1 MKILQDQRRI
11 KIAIIISL
19 VNVVVILVYGF
30 VSWKSWENIQYVTK
44 NTNEKRASIF
54 SKLQNDKVSI
64 EKLSE
69 YSVSLKSGVN
79 DCSAAFLV
87 SWQENVNDKFKKYKI
102 DCQESME
109 AAQSIAHNID
119 KIIDFMKFDKELSD
133 EIHTLSDKLTKY
145 QPNDFTSIEKGW
157 SGVKNKIESGKGE
170 TKLRKLAT
178 ERIDAILLS
187 VRDLKLAEEKKD
199 SGQFTIAKDKMT
211 VAINSLVGMQNE
223 LVQEAQSRVD
233 NLLKGF

>member
-1 MKILQDQRRI
+1 MKILQDRRRI
-11 KIAIIISL
+11 KIAIIIGL
-19 VNVVVILVYGF
+19 VNLVIILAYGF

-44 NTNEKRASIF
+44 NTTEKRVSIF
-54 SKLQNDKVSI
+54 SKLQKDKISI

-69 YSVSLKSGVN
+69 YSVNLKSGVN
-79 DCSAAFLV
+79 DCNVVFLV
-87 SWQENVNDKFKKYKI
+87 SWQENINDKFKKYKT
-102 DCQESME
+102 DCLESME
-109 AAQSIAHNID
+109 ATQSIAYNID

-133 EIHTLSDKLTKY
+133 EIDTLSDKFAKS
-145 QPNDFTSIEKGW
+145 QPNDFTSIGKRW
-157 SGVKNKIESGKGE
+157 SGVKNKIESGKNE
-170 TKLRKLAT
+170 AKLRKLAA

-211 VAINSLVGMQNE
+211 VAINSLIGMQNE
-223 LVQEAQSRVD
+223 LTQEAQSRID

>member
-1 MKILQDQRRI
+1 MKILQGQRRI
-11 KIAIIISL
+11 KTVIIISL
-19 VNVVVILVYGF
+19 VNVVIILVYGF
-30 VSWKSWENIQYVTK
+30 ISWKSWENIQYVTK
-44 NTNEKRASIF
+44 NTTEKRTSVF
-54 SKLQNDKVSI
+54 SKLQKDKISI
-64 EKLSE
+64 EKLRE
-69 YSVSLKSGVN
+69 YSVNLKSGVN
-79 DCSAAFLV
+79 DCSAVFLV
-87 SWQENVNDKFKKYKI
+87 SWQENVNDKFKKYKT

-109 AAQSIAHNID
+109 ATQSIAYNID

-133 EIHTLSDKLTKY
+133 EIDTLSDKLAKY

-157 SGVKNKIESGKGE
+157 SGVKNKIEAGKNE
-170 TKLRKLAT
+170 AKLRKLAA

-223 LVQEAQSRVD
+223 LTQEVQSRLD
-233 NLLKGF
+233 NLLKDF

>member
-1 MKILQDQRRI
+1 MKILQDRRRI
-11 KIAIIISL
+11 KIAIIIGL
-19 VNVVVILVYGF
+19 VNLVIILAYGF

-54 SKLQNDKVSI
+54 SKLQKDKVSI

-69 YSVSLKSGVN
+69 YSVNLKSRVN
-79 DCSAAFLV
+79 DCNVVFLV
-87 SWQENVNDKFKKYKI
+87 SWQENINNKFKKYKT

-109 AAQSIAHNID
+109 ATQSIAHNID

-133 EIHTLSDKLTKY
+133 EIDTLSGKLAKY

-157 SGVKNKIESGKGE
+157 SGVKNKIESGKNE
-170 TKLRKLAT
+170 AKLRKLAA

-199 SGQFTIAKDKMT
+199 SGQFTIAKDKMI
-211 VAINSLVGMQNE
+211 VAINSLIGMQNE
-223 LVQEAQSRVD
+223 LTQEAQSRID

>member
-1 MKILQDQRRI
+1 MKILQDRRRI
-11 KIAIIISL
+11 KIAIIIGL
-19 VNVVVILVYGF
+19 VNLVIILAYGF

-44 NTNEKRASIF
+44 NTNEKRVSVF
-54 SKLQNDKVSI
+54 SKLQKDKISI

-69 YSVSLKSGVN
+69 YSVNLKSGVN
-79 DCSAAFLV
+79 DCNVVFLV
-87 SWQENVNDKFKKYKI
+87 SWQENVNDKFKKYKT
-102 DCQESME
+102 DCQESMK

-133 EIHTLSDKLTKY
+133 EIDTLSGKLAKY

-157 SGVKNKIESGKGE
+157 SGVKNKIESGKNE
-170 TKLRKLAT
+170 AKLRKLAA

-211 VAINSLVGMQNE
+211 VAINSLIGMQNE
-223 LVQEAQSRVD
+223 LTQEAQSRID

>member
-1 MKILQDQRRI
+1 MKILQGQRRI

-19 VNVVVILVYGF
+19 VNLVIILAYGF
-30 VSWKSWENIQYVTK
+30 ISWKSWENIQYVTK

-79 DCSAAFLV
+79 DCSVVFLV
-87 SWQENVNDKFKKYKI
+87 SWQDNVNDKFKKYKI

-133 EIHTLSDKLTKY
+133 EIDTLSDKLAKY
-145 QPNDFTSIEKGW
+145 QPNDFMSIEKGW
-157 SGVKNKIESGKGE
+157 SGVKNKIEAGKNE
-170 TKLRKLAT
+170 AKLRKLAA

-211 VAINSLVGMQNE
+211 VAINSLIGMQNE

-233 NLLKGF
+233 NLLKDF

>member
-1 MKILQDQRRI
+1 MKILQGQRRI
-11 KIAIIISL
+11 KNVIIISL
-19 VNVVVILVYGF
+19 VNVVIVLVYGF
-30 VSWKSWENIQYVTK
+30 ISWKSWENIQYVTK
-44 NTNEKRASIF
+44 NTNEKRVLVF
-54 SKLQNDKVSI
+54 SKLQKDKMSI
-64 EKLSE
+64 EKLRE
-69 YSVSLKSGVN
+69 YSVNLKSGVN
-79 DCSAAFLV
+79 DCNVVFLV
-87 SWQENVNDKFKKYKI
+87 SWQENINDKFKKYKT

-109 AAQSIAHNID
+109 TAQSIAHNID

-133 EIHTLSDKLTKY
+133 EIDTLSDKLAKY

-157 SGVKNKIESGKGE
+157 LGVKNKIESGKSE
-170 TKLRKLAT
+170 TKLRKLAI

-199 SGQFTIAKDKMT
+199 SGQFTIAKDKFI

-233 NLLKGF
+233 NLLKDF

>member
-1 MKILQDQRRI
+1 MKILQGQRRI
-11 KIAIIISL
+11 KNVIIISL
-19 VNVVVILVYGF
+19 VNVVIVLVYGF
-30 VSWKSWENIQYVTK
+30 ISWKSWENIQYVTK
-44 NTNEKRASIF
+44 NTNEKRVLVF
-54 SKLQNDKVSI
+54 SKLQKDKISI
-64 EKLSE
+64 EKLRE
-69 YSVSLKSGVN
+69 YSVNLKSGVN
-79 DCSAAFLV
+79 DCSVVFLV
-87 SWQENVNDKFKKYKI
+87 SWQENINDKFKKYKT

-109 AAQSIAHNID
+109 TAQSIAHNID

-133 EIHTLSDKLTKY
+133 EIDTLSDKLAKY

-157 SGVKNKIESGKGE
+157 LGVKNKIESGKSE
-170 TKLRKLAT
+170 TKLRKLAI

-199 SGQFTIAKDKMT
+199 SGQFTIAKDKFI

-233 NLLKGF
+233 NLLKDF

>member
-1 MKILQDQRRI
+1 MKILQDRRRI

-19 VNVVVILVYGF
+19 VNLVIILAYGF

-44 NTNEKRASIF
+44 NTTEKRVSIF
-54 SKLQNDKVSI
+54 SKLQKDKVSI

-69 YSVSLKSGVN
+69 YSFNLKSGVN
-79 DCSAAFLV
+79 DCNVVFLV
-87 SWQENVNDKFKKYKI
+87 SWQENINGKFKKYKA

-109 AAQSIAHNID
+109 ATQSIARNID

-133 EIHTLSDKLTKY
+133 EIDTLSDKLAKY

-157 SGVKNKIESGKGE
+157 SGVKNKIEAGKNE
-170 TKLRKLAT
+170 AKLRKLAA

-211 VAINSLVGMQNE
+211 VAINSLIGIQNE

-233 NLLKGF
+233 NLLKDF

>member
-19 VNVVVILVYGF
+19 VNLVIILAYGF

-44 NTNEKRASIF
+44 NTTEKRTSVF
-54 SKLQNDKVSI
+54 SKLQKNKISI
-64 EKLSE
+64 EKLRE
-69 YSVSLKSGVN
+69 YSVNLKSGVN
-79 DCSAAFLV
+79 DCSAVFLV
-87 SWQENVNDKFKKYKI
+87 SWQENVNDKFKKYKT

-133 EIHTLSDKLTKY
+133 EIHALSDKLAKY

-157 SGVKNKIESGKGE
+157 SGVKNKIESGKSE
-170 TKLRKLAT
+170 TKLRKLAI

-187 VRDLKLAEEKKD
+187 VRDLRLAEEKKD
-199 SGQFTIAKDKMT
+199 SGQFTIAKDKFI

-233 NLLKGF
+233 NLLKDF

>member
-1 MKILQDQRRI
+1 MKILQGQRRI
-11 KIAIIISL
+11 KNVIIISL
-19 VNVVVILVYGF
+19 VNVVIVLVYGF
-30 VSWKSWENIQYVTK
+30 ISWKSWENIQYVTK
-44 NTNEKRASIF
+44 NTNEKRVLVF
-54 SKLQNDKVSI
+54 SKLQKDKISI
-64 EKLSE
+64 EKLRE
-69 YSVSLKSGVN
+69 YSVNLKSGVN
-79 DCSAAFLV
+79 DCNVVFLV
-87 SWQENVNDKFKKYKI
+87 SWQENINDKFKKYKT

-109 AAQSIAHNID
+109 TAQSIAHNID

-133 EIHTLSDKLTKY
+133 EIDTLSDKLAKY

-157 SGVKNKIESGKGE
+157 LGVKNKIESGKSE
-170 TKLRKLAT
+170 TKLRKLAI

-199 SGQFTIAKDKMT
+199 SGQFTIAKDKFI

-233 NLLKGF
+233 NLLKDF

>member
-19 VNVVVILVYGF
+19 VNVVIILVYGF
-30 VSWKSWENIQYVTK
+30 ISWKSWENIQYVTK
-44 NTNEKRASIF
+44 NTNEKRVSVF
-54 SKLQNDKVSI
+54 SKLQKDKISI
-64 EKLSE
+64 EKLRE
-69 YSVSLKSGVN
+69 YSVNLKSGVN
-79 DCSAAFLV
+79 DCSAVFLV
-87 SWQENVNDKFKKYKI
+87 SWQENVNDKFKRYKT

-133 EIHTLSDKLTKY
+133 EIGTLSDKLAKY

-157 SGVKNKIESGKGE
+157 SGVKNKIESGKSE

-187 VRDLKLAEEKKD
+187 VRDLRLAEEKKD

-211 VAINSLVGMQNE
+211 VAINSLIGMQNE

-233 NLLKGF
+233 NLLKDF

>member
-1 MKILQDQRRI
+1 MKILQGQRRI
-11 KIAIIISL
+11 KNVIIISL
-19 VNVVVILVYGF
+19 VNVVIVLVYGF
-30 VSWKSWENIQYVTK
+30 ISWKSWENIQYVTK
-44 NTNEKRASIF
+44 NTNEKRVLVF
-54 SKLQNDKVSI
+54 SKLQKDKISI
-64 EKLSE
+64 EKLRE
-69 YSVSLKSGVN
+69 YSVNLKSGVN
-79 DCSAAFLV
+79 DCNVVFLV
-87 SWQENVNDKFKKYKI
+87 SWQENINDKFKKYKT

-109 AAQSIAHNID
+109 TAQSIAHNID

-133 EIHTLSDKLTKY
+133 EIDTLSDKLAKY

-157 SGVKNKIESGKGE
+157 LGVKNKIESGKSE
-170 TKLRKLAT
+170 TKLRKLAI

>member
-1 MKILQDQRRI
+1 MKILQDRRRI

-19 VNVVVILVYGF
+19 VNLVIILAYGF

-44 NTNEKRASIF
+44 NTTEKRVSVF
-54 SKLQNDKVSI
+54 SKLQKDKISI
-64 EKLSE
+64 EKLRE
-69 YSVSLKSGVN
+69 YSVNLKSGVN
-79 DCSAAFLV
+79 DCSAVFLV
-87 SWQENVNDKFKKYKI
+87 AWQENVNDKFKKYKT

-109 AAQSIAHNID
+109 AAQSISHNID
-119 KIIDFMKFDKELSD
+119 KIIDLMKFDKELSD
-133 EIHTLSDKLTKY
+133 EIDTLSDKLAKY

-157 SGVKNKIESGKGE
+157 SGVKNKIEAGE
-170 TKLRKLAT
+170 NEAKLRRLAT

-211 VAINSLVGMQNE
+211 VAINSLIGMQNE
-223 LVQEAQSRVD
+223 LTQEVQSRVD